1 MTQTTPAGF
10 SVSDLTITTDADT
23 LVSGLSFSVRP
34 GEMVA
39 IIGES
44 GSGKTMTAKALTGLL
59 PRGVKASGSAVID
72 DYSYDLA
79 GASEGVWREVRGRRT
94 ALLLQDPFTSL
105 SPVIRCGRQ
114 IELTIMARARALR
127 ETMTRRQ
134 SQDEVLRRLDEVN
147 LPARVASLFPSE
159 LSGGMRQRVAIAA
172 ALAASPK
179 LLIAD
184 EPTTALDASTQG
196 DVLDLLKSL
205 QTQHHMSLLLIS
217 HDLGIVSGRA
227 DTVLVMRH
235 GEVVEEG
242 PTATLLASPR
252 HPYTRALID
261 ANPSIDSV
269 QPPTAVVQSPPL
281 LVASDVSHS
290 FGSQQV
296 LHGVSLEVH
305 AGEILA
311 IVGESGSGK
320 STLARAIAGLDI
332 PNTGRVTLEG
342 VRLPPGRKGRH
353 PSQMQIV
360 FQDPYQTL
368 NPSFTIRQTL
378 EEARRAGG
386 TNAPSVDELLAR
398 VELDPSLHSKRPSQ
412 LSGGQRQRVAIARAL
427 APGPKVLI
435 CDESVSALDVSV
447 QAHILDLLDRLR
459 EELGLG
465 MLFISHDLGV
475 VARIASRVI
484 VLQKGRVVEQGPTS
498 HILGHPTHNYTQ
510 VLVSAARHDSIS
522 SATKPSD
529 TEMPTG
535 ATP

>member
-1 MTQTTPAGF
+1 VTLTTPAGF
-10 SVSDLTITTDADT
+10 SVTDLTVTTDTHT
-23 LVSGLSFSVRP
+23 LVSGLSCTITP

-44 GSGKTMTAKALTGLL
+44 GSGKTMTARALTGLL
-59 PRGVKASGSAVID
+59 PRGVKASGTAVID

-79 GASEGVWREVRGRRT
+79 DSPESVWREVRGRRA

-105 SPVIRCGRQ
+105 SPVIRSGRQ
-114 IELTIMARARALR
+114 IEFTITARAKALG
-127 ETMTRRQ
+127 ETMTQRDIA
-134 SQDEVLRRLDEVN
+134 DEVHSRLDEVN
-147 LPARVASLFPSE
+147 LPARVAAMYPSE

-172 ALAASPK
+172 ALAASPR

-196 DVLDLLKSL
+196 EVLDLLKSL
-205 QTQHHMSLLLIS
+205 QIQHQMSLLLIS

-227 DTVLVMRH
+227 DTVMVMRH

-242 PTATLLASPR
+242 PTSRIIASPS

-261 ANPSIDSV
+261 ANPSIDSI
-269 QPPTAVVQSPPL
+269 QPPAAVVTDPPL
-281 LVASDVSHS
+281 LVASNVSKS

-296 LHGVSLEVH
+296 LHQVSLEVR

-320 STLARAIAGLDI
+320 STLARAIAGLDV
-332 PNTGRVTLEG
+332 PDTGTVSLAGATL
-342 VRLPPGRKGRH
+342 PAGRKGRH

-386 TNAPSVDELLAR
+386 NRAPSVDELLAR
-398 VELDPSLHSKRPSQ
+398 VELDLSLDSKRPSQ

-427 APGPKVLI
+427 APEPQVLM

-447 QAHILDLLDRLR
+447 QAHILDLLERLR

-465 MLFISHDLGV
+465 MLFITHDLGV

-484 VLQKGRVVEQGPTS
+484 VLQKGTIVEEGPTNQ
-498 HILGHPTHNYTQ
+498 ILGHPTHDYTRM
-510 VLVSAARHDSIS
+510 LVSAARHDSITS
-522 SATKPSD
+522 PAKPASTKNTS
-529 TEMPTG
+529 G